1 MPKYGIE
8 QIRFNKKWPSCIDS
22 IAGLVEDSFSGNE
35 FLRGRDV
42 GSNTKRKKK
51 VREIKREE
59 KRERFYDEFRC
70 KLRSGIEWIRK
81 GFDLSP
87 SSR

>member
-8 QIRFNKKWPSCIDS
+8 QARFNKKWPSCVDS
-22 IAGLVEDSFSGNE
+22 MAGLVEDSFSGNE

-51 VREIKREE
+51 GKRNKKGEE
-59 KRERFYDEFRC
+59 KGAI
-70 KLRSGIEWIRK
+70 L
-81 GFDLSP
+81 
-87 SSR
+87 

>member
-8 QIRFNKKWPSCIDS
+8 QARFNKKWPSCVDS

-35 FLRGRDV
+35 FLVEGTLEV
-42 GSNTKRKKK
+42 IPKKK
-51 VREIKREE
+51 AREIKREK